1 MKTKIELQQAINNLT
16 RMNGHG
22 SYTKRIA
29 EYQNQLDNYPE
40 TTTTRSTVTYTP
52 EELKL
57 IPFWLKD
64 NINEIT
70 E

>member
-16 RMNGHG
+16 RMNGNG
-22 SYTKRIA
+22 SYNKRIA
-29 EYQNQLDNYPE
+29 EYQNQLDNYPKSI
-40 TTTTRSTVTYTP
+40 TTRSTVTYTP
-52 EELKL
+52 EERKY
-57 IPFWLKD
+57 IPCWLKD